1 MLAGTVDV
9 QLLSDLHLE
18 IERGSQPLY
27 QYDFPASAEN
37 LALLGDIGW
46 TRDERLFLWLEVQL
60 SRFKRVFFVSG
71 NHEPFI
77 TTLEESTGTIEA
89 FAKRMTDARSA
100 DRSKGEF
107 IFLNRTRYDLSST
120 LTILG
125 CTLWSTLDPE
135 NIDLLVWGLTDFQR
149 IDNFN
154 PAAYSE
160 CHRADLAWL
169 RQSIAHIRAN
179 EPERRVIVFTH
190 HAPTIGGTANPK
202 YIGGPTNSAFA
213 TELSME
219 EDLWAAPVAV
229 WAFGHTHWN
238 CDFERRGVRVVSNQ
252 RGYKGGGTGFD
263 TAKIFRL

>member
-1 MLAGTVDV
+1 MPAGTVDI

-60 SRFKRVFFVSG
+60 LRFKHVFFVSG
-71 NHEPFI
+71 NHEPYI
-77 TTLEESTGTIEA
+77 STLEESAGTIEA

-100 DRSKGEF
+100 DPSKGEF
-107 IFLNRTRYDLSST
+107 IFLNRTRYDLSPT

-125 CTLWSTLDPE
+125 CTLWSALDPE
-135 NIDLLVWGLTDFQR
+135 NIDILVWGLTDFKR
-149 IDNFN
+149 IDDFN
-154 PAAYSE
+154 PDTYSE
-160 CHRADLAWL
+160 CHIVDLAWL
-169 RQSIAHIRAN
+169 RQSITDIRTN
-179 EPERRVIVFTH
+179 EPERRIVVFTH
-190 HAPTIGGTANPK
+190 HAPTIEGTGDPK

-213 TELSME
+213 TELSM
-219 EDLWAAPVAV
+219 DDIWSPPLAV
-229 WAFGHTHWN
+229 WAFGHTHWS

-252 RGYKGGGTGFD
+252 RGYKEGDPAFD
-263 TAKIFRL
+263 AATVLRL